1 MKNVLQI
8 VLIVVQVQLATD
20 VSMVMYFQ
28 MIKKNVQL
36 HVHHHVP
43 LVILQIQTNVQD
55 VLQEPNSIK
64 QPQNV
69 LKI

>member
-1 MKNVLQI
+1 MKNVLQT
-8 VLIVVQVQLATD
+8 VLIVVQVQLAAD
-20 VSMVMYFQ
+20 VLMVMYFQ
-28 MIKKNVQL
+28 MIKQNVQL